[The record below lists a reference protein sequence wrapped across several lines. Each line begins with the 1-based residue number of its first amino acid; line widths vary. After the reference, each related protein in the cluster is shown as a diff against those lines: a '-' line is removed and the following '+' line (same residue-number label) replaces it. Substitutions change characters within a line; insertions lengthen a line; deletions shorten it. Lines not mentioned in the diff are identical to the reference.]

1 MSEKLEKNRGKLEKG
16 EKRENQKNYFWLF
29 SVMSCHTVNNT
40 PRFIGFHGLMV
51 SIVPKYLNNSCIEKK
66 RKKEKCVGL
75 ILQLMLS

>member
-1 MSEKLEKNRGKLEKG
+1 MSEKLEKKNRK
-16 EKRENQKNYFWLF
+16 KRENQKNYFWLF

-66 RKKEKCVGL
+66 RKKKNALG
-75 ILQLMLS
+75 